1 VLFAAVAGDRLFATG
16 TAGATSSRELIWRS
30 SLHMAGDHPVYGVG
44 LDQFLY
50 QYAPRYVSPA
60 GWPERYTS
68 HPHNLILDFWLR
80 LGLAG
85 VALLSGIVALCT
97 WQVIRLRRSRDHS
110 AHWALAVAAASLLAG
125 GAAHG
130 LVDNGF
136 FLPDL
141 AVLTWIA
148 IALLEPP
155 LPERQAPALV
165 AP

>member
-1 VLFAAVAGDRLFATG
+1 LVATG
-16 TAGATSSRELIWRS
+16 NAGATSSRELIWRA
-30 SLHMAGDHPVYGVG
+30 SLRMAADHPVFGVG

-50 QYAPRYVSPA
+50 QYAPRYVEPA

-68 HPHNLILDFWLR
+68 HPHNLVLDFWLQ

-85 VALLSGIVALCT
+85 IVLLIGLALFCMRQGA
-97 WQVIRLRRSRDHS
+97 WLRGSEERSER
-110 AHWALAVAAASLLAG
+110 WALAVAGAALLAG

-148 IALLEPP
+148 VALIEPW
-155 LPERQAPALV
+155 PAQPPSTTWP
-165 AP
+165 AS